1 MNILKGSRFPATNN
15 QPNMKPIALLRA
27 AAAAL
32 LLSACQTMQ
41 GLGRDMQRAG
51 GSIENRAA
59 R

>member
-1 MNILKGSRFPATNN
+1 
-15 QPNMKPIALLRA
+15 MKRITLLLA

-32 LLSACQTMQ
+32 LLSSCQTMQ

-51 GSIENRAA
+51 NSLEDRAA

>member
-1 MNILKGSRFPATNN
+1 
-15 QPNMKPIALLRA
+15 MKQIALLLA

-41 GLGRDMQRAG
+41 GFGRDMQRAG
-51 GSIENRAA
+51 GSLENRAA

>member
-1 MNILKGSRFPATNN
+1 
-15 QPNMKPIALLRA
+15 MKQIALLLA

-32 LLSACQTMQ
+32 FLSACQTMQ

-51 GSIENRAA
+51 GSLENRAS